1 MNVRIAP
8 LETWDQADA
17 LSRFVYESRGLTHH
31 RSWLYDPETVL
42 EHNRNGRVRSFLAL
56 VSDRVVGHV
65 AAIQPHFEDKASR
78 AAAGN
83 RIIGLDMVHPDFEA
97 ASVRAQLASAAY
109 GWCMQRGST
118 GLLMVS
124 PTEEVASQRLGR
136 ALGGVPT
143 SLLLGA
149 VPSRRGGP
157 LAGSALSTL
166 TVYMALQ
173 SSPEARVYLPRA
185 DRDLYEAIYEG
196 LNEDRHIH
204 DAEDGP
210 RIGPATD
217 LKVHFDPAGE
227 VGRIQVLRAGPDLTE
242 RVLERFQWLLGGRIR
257 HVTIEAPLSSP
268 FTARAVRTWKGH
280 GMIFGGLLPGHE
292 RGDVAVFQ
300 GLRDQDLDPALVR
313 VVDPLAGKLRD
324 RVLGDWQA
332 ARDLLRAPAPLKR
345 TG

>member
-1 MNVRIAP
+1 MNIRVTP

-17 LSRFVYESRGLTHH
+17 LSRFVYELRGLTHH

-42 EHNRNGRVRSFLAL
+42 EHNKNGRVRSFLA
-56 VSDRVVGHV
+56 VVADRVVGHL
-65 AAIQPHFEDKASR
+65 AAIQPRFEDRASR

-83 RIIGLDMVHPDFEA
+83 RIIGLDLVHPEFEQ
-97 ASVRAQLASAAY
+97 ASVRAQLSSAVY
-109 GWCMQRGST
+109 GWCMQHGST

-124 PTEEVASQRLGR
+124 PCEGVASQRLGR

-143 SLLLGA
+143 SLLLGS

-166 TVYMALQ
+166 TVYMSLQ
-173 SSPEARVYLPRA
+173 DSPEARVYLPRP
-185 DRDLYEAIYEG
+185 DRDLYEAIYDS
-196 LNEDRHIH
+196 LAEDRRLLE
-204 DAEDGP
+204 AEDGP
-210 RIGPATD
+210 RIGPASEV
-217 LKVHFDPAGE
+217 KVHFDPARE

-257 HVTIEAPLSSP
+257 HVTVEAPLSSP

-280 GMIFGGLLPGHE
+280 GMVFGGVVPGHE

-300 GLRDQDLDPALVR
+300 GLRDQDLDPSAVR
-313 VVDPLAGKLRD
+313 VVDPLAGKLRQ
-324 RVLGDWQA
+324 RVLDDWMA
-332 ARDLLRAPAPLKR
+332 ARDLMRAPTHLKR
-345 TG
+345 AG